1 MLWLRKVS
9 VQVGL
14 QVLSTQYSNGRG
26 ETMNARVDAE
36 ARRKR
41 YAMHRLGLAMKRLMN
56 AEAETEKLMATRWVN
71 AWSAS
76 VGERWFAASPY
87 GRLSQAALM
96 RVPVNG
102 STGSRNVS
110 KSGRQSSI

>member
-1 MLWLRKVS
+1 
-9 VQVGL
+9 
-14 QVLSTQYSNGRG
+14 
-26 ETMNARVDAE
+26 MNARVDAE

-56 AEAETEKLMATRWVN
+56 AEAESEILMATRWVN

-96 RVPVNG
+96 RAPLKG
-102 STGSRNVS
+102 SSGPRIVL

>member
-1 MLWLRKVS
+1 MLRLRKVS

-14 QVLSTQYSNGRG
+14 QVLSMQCPTGRG

-56 AEAETEKLMATRWVN
+56 AEAEPEKMMATRWVN

-96 RVPVNG
+96 RAQLNG
-102 STGSRNVS
+102 ATCYHNVL
-110 KSGRQSSI
+110 KSGRRSLI

>member
-1 MLWLRKVS
+1 
-9 VQVGL
+9 
-14 QVLSTQYSNGRG
+14 
-26 ETMNARVDAE
+26 
-36 ARRKR
+36 
-41 YAMHRLGLAMKRLMN
+41 MN
-56 AEAETEKLMATRWVN
+56 AEAEPDKLMATRWVN

-96 RVPVNG
+96 RAPLKG
-102 STGSRNVS
+102 ATGSRNVR